1 MLKAKEMCFKPD
13 APAGTAAG
21 QHFQPVAGDLSG
33 GFLSG

>member
-1 MLKAKEMCFKPD
+1 MLKAKEMYFKPH

-21 QHFQPVAGDLSG
+21 QHFQPAADDQSG